1 MVLVVLSHHADNNG
15 CNARPGIGLICKE
28 SKLCERAVKY
38 AIKSLIETQEL
49 GLEYPS
55 RGQKPAS
62 YSINLPIKGKKGY
75 GAPDA
80 LLKLIKGAPD
90 APVHQ
95 MHPKQG
101 SGVQMATSR
110 GANGDIPGVQMATL
124 YGANGDIAYKEGII
138 EYPIEKPIE
147 ERESSSK
154 QEGLKPMLSP
164 LSLALCEICKLNP
177 DLLSP
182 IRYSDLIA
190 AEKKLSANQRSP
202 DEVREF
208 GRRWFANDWR
218 GLKGD
223 APSLTL
229 VLDEWER
236 VMSANGPVNHLGET
250 WEQEK
255 ARRIREEKQREG
267 VAANGR
273 NGWKF

>member
-1 MVLVVLSHHADNNG
+1 MVMIVLSHHADNNG

-38 AIKSLIETQEL
+38 AIKSLIKSDEL
-49 GLEYPS
+49 GIEQPS

-62 YSINLPIKGKKGY
+62 YFINLPIKGKKVY

-80 LLKLIKGAPD
+80 PLKLVKGAPD
-90 APVHQ
+90 APVHE

-138 EYPIEKPIE
+138 EQSIEKPIE
-147 ERESSSK
+147 ERESSE
-154 QEGLKPMLSP
+154 QEGLKPRLSP

-182 IRYSDLIA
+182 IRHSDLIA
-190 AEKKLSANQRSP
+190 TEKKLSANQRAP

-208 GRRWFANDWR
+208 GRRWFASDWR
-218 GLKGD
+218 GQKGD

-236 VMSANGPVNHLGET
+236 VMTANGPVNHLGET

-255 ARRIREEKQREG
+255 ARRIREERQREAS
-267 VAANGR
+267 AANGR
-273 NGWKF
+273 IGWKF